1 MAKEIER
8 DDENK
13 AESIARLA
21 NNYKTKL
28 MLIRNLIKEGHK
40 MPPDYHLN
48 RNSKKDFMDRNKHF
62 FIEEAKQAK
71 YELEWAIKEYNFGE
85 VESFWDSIMKEYK
98 K

>member
-1 MAKEIER
+1 MER

-13 AESIARLA
+13 AEVIARLA

-28 MLIRNLIKEGHK
+28 TLIRNLIKEGHK

-48 RNSKKDFMDRNKHF
+48 KNSKKDFMYRNKDF

-71 YELEWAIKEYNFGE
+71 YELEWAIEEYSFGD
-85 VESFWDSIMKEYK
+85 VNSFWDSIMNEYK
-98 K
+98 AKEL